1 MPRIAFLGTGL
12 LGAGFAEA
20 ACARGDTVSAWN
32 RTADKARAL
41 AAFGATVA
49 ATPAEAV
56 RGAERVHLVLRDD
69 DSVEEVLA
77 ACRDALAPD
86 AIVLDHTTT
95 LPARTAARAARLEAE
110 GVRYLHCP
118 VFIGPAAARKGKG
131 TILVSGR
138 RDLFDA
144 VQPALARQAETVRFL
159 GERPDLAAVHKL
171 AGNVFNMGM
180 TGLIADAL
188 AVGKGAGVAGAELL
202 ETLALSQSA
211 NVVNGRGRA
220 MVQGDFTPSF
230 DLAMA
235 RKDLQLMMD
244 TALPDTLAM
253 VPGLAARMDA
263 LLAEG
268 HSQDDFAVVGKRSV
282 HAG

>member
-1 MPRIAFLGTGL
+1 
-12 LGAGFAEA
+12 
-20 ACARGDTVSAWN
+20 
-32 RTADKARAL
+32 
-41 AAFGATVA
+41 
-49 ATPAEAV
+49 
-56 RGAERVHLVLRDD
+56 
-69 DSVEEVLA
+69 
-77 ACRDALAPD
+77 
-86 AIVLDHTTT
+86 
-95 LPARTAARAARLEAE
+95 
-110 GVRYLHCP
+110 
-118 VFIGPAAARKGKG
+118 
-131 TILVSGR
+131 
-138 RDLFDA
+138 
-144 VQPALARQAETVRFL
+144 VRFL